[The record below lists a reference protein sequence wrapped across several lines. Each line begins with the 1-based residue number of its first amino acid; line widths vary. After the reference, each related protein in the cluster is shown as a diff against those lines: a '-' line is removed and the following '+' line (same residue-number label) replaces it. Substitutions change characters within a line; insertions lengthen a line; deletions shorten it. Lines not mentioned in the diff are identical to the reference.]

1 MNRNSRFSLNLLR
14 IYVIM
19 RAYSNAMRRLLF
31 MNRQFDFLMPSV
43 NFFGPGVIAKI
54 GDRAKMLN
62 MHKPLIVTTEGL
74 SKIDNGPVKQTI
86 ASLEKAGVDYAV
98 FTGAE
103 PNPKIRNVQAGK
115 KMYQDENCDS
125 IITVGGG
132 SAHDCGKGIGIV
144 LTNGDDISKL
154 AGIETLKNPLPPLM
168 AVNTTAGT
176 GSELTRHAVI
186 TNEKT
191 HLKFV
196 VVSWRNIP
204 LVSFNDPMLMLD
216 IPKNITAATGCDA
229 FVQAIEPYVS
239 VDHNP
244 ITDSQCKEAIQ
255 LIQTAL
261 PEVVANG
268 HNIEARTKMVEAE
281 MLAGMAFNNAN
292 LGYVH
297 AMAHQ
302 LGGQYDAPHGVCCA
316 LLLTTVEE
324 YNLIACPE
332 RFAELAKVMG
342 FDTTGL
348 TLYEAAQKSID
359 GMREMCRLVGIPSS
373 IKEIGAKPEDF
384 EMMAKNALKDG
395 NAFSNPR
402 KGTVE
407 DIVKLYQK
415 AYDGIY

>member
-1 MNRNSRFSLNLLR
+1 
-14 IYVIM
+14 
-19 RAYSNAMRRLLF
+19 

-86 ASLEKAGVDYAV
+86 ASLEKAGVDYTV

>member
-1 MNRNSRFSLNLLR
+1 MES
-14 IYVIM
+14 
-19 RAYSNAMRRLLF
+19 YSNAMRRVFL

-115 KMYQDENCDS
+115 KMYQDENCES

-216 IPKNITAATGCDA
+216 IPKDITAATGCDA

>member
-1 MNRNSRFSLNLLR
+1 
-14 IYVIM
+14 
-19 RAYSNAMRRLLF
+19 

-74 SKIDNGPVKQTI
+74 SKIDNGPVKQTV

-216 IPKNITAATGCDA
+216 IPKDITAATGCDA

>member
-1 MNRNSRFSLNLLR
+1 M
-14 IYVIM
+14 IM
-19 RAYSNAMRRLLF
+19 ESYSNAMRRVFL

-74 SKIDNGPVKQTI
+74 SKIDNGPVKQTV

-216 IPKNITAATGCDA
+216 VPQSVTAATGCDA

-261 PEVVANG
+261 PEAVANG

>member
-1 MNRNSRFSLNLLR
+1 MES
-14 IYVIM
+14 
-19 RAYSNAMRRLLF
+19 YSNAMRRVFL

-62 MHKPLIVTTEGL
+62 MHKPFIVTTEGL

>member
-1 MNRNSRFSLNLLR
+1 
-14 IYVIM
+14 
-19 RAYSNAMRRLLF
+19 

-302 LGGQYDAPHGVCCA
+302 LGGQYAAPHGVCCA

>member
-1 MNRNSRFSLNLLR
+1 
-14 IYVIM
+14 
-19 RAYSNAMRRLLF
+19 

-268 HNIEARTKMVEAE
+268 HNVEARTKMVEAE

-407 DIVKLYQK
+407 DVVKLYQK

>member
-1 MNRNSRFSLNLLR
+1 MES
-14 IYVIM
+14 
-19 RAYSNAMRRLLF
+19 YSNAMRRVFF

-216 IPKNITAATGCDA
+216 IPKDITAATGCDA

>member
-1 MNRNSRFSLNLLR
+1 
-14 IYVIM
+14 
-19 RAYSNAMRRLLF
+19 

-74 SKIDNGPVKQTI
+74 SKIDNGPVKQTV

-216 IPKNITAATGCDA
+216 IPKDITAATGCDA

-261 PEVVANG
+261 LEVVANG